1 MPMRQLRTCD
11 FCGADA
17 AGVYEVLPPELS
29 PTEAE
34 QRRVVLCP
42 DCLETLE
49 GVLDPLLARLGVGD
63 DPNQPTTARPA
74 ADAAPSAAENAA
86 DTDEPPADRE
96 TVSADGSDRGET
108 VSADG
113 SDGGETV
120 SADGSD
126 GDVEEAADVDTDPV
140 DGDTGDTDAETDT
153 TAPTDEAV
161 SWDEVDSPTPLGA
174 DEAEP
179 SLPDAA
185 SNGTADA
192 TTSDSAE
199 LDSSTTPSEPDSA
212 TVPSESDPSTTP
224 SESEPASTSPPA
236 EEPAEF
242 RTVMR
247 LLGNR
252 EFPVERSEI
261 VELAAGAYDLEE
273 PHVER
278 ILAYA
283 VDRGVLVEDGGT
295 LRKS

>member
-96 TVSADGSDRGET
+96 TVSANGSDR
-108 VSADG
+108 
-113 SDGGETV
+113 GETV

-140 DGDTGDTDAETDT
+140 DGDTGDTDAGTDT

-199 LDSSTTPSEPDSA
+199 SDS
-212 TVPSESDPSTTP
+212 STTP